1 MRLQLFWI
9 FYWKTLFLPILSL
22 EGFKP
27 LPRWFSAREA
37 RTSLWAGP
45 QAETVETLWRL
56 PNSPVSVKS
65 TVSFLHSWGRETA
78 TTGAVRCT
86 TTPKGV
92 AFAFSPIPGSVLEL
106 TVATD
111 KGSEYELGLDVRIV
125 SRLLIPSFPRAGAAA
140 ATGSPAAKDELKAQQ
155 MQSLVRFAARSIVD
169 SFNSE
174 VADLISSPPPAPET
188 SDSGIAV
195 IDEDDVDLEKLKSV
209 KQWPGGESS
218 ASINIDT
225 ADLQRRLGEAW
236 VVPEP
241 GDEPTPRSRVDED
254 DEDEDEDEDEQE
266 IDERGKPENGNV
278 SEVGAQQRASGTR
291 PVEEDVEEGEG
302 DEDGAW
308 GSAATSIEGD
318 LDALVPFLRS
328 RVSADGNSG
337 DSLRRQLKAMQN
349 QKTPEPSSRQ
359 PERLVAKPETNK
371 SRKGGFV
378 DFAEP
383 AQLGVGPGDMSVPGV
398 NAAGLD
404 LDKFKGRGVEEQALE
419 ELDRL
424 VANSRKEGFAQ
435 ALAALPAVNVTVDA
449 KVRGGERYRKGDE
462 TVAESEGEQDRTVVL
477 TPTQSLLR
485 QGKSLSKASV
495 QALLS
500 RPPVEPE
507 DLSIPVTKF
516 PVNLAAG
523 GLSGGIDIF
532 EGPPLDP
539 SWVPASSVLGQ
550 QLAAGVGSGTAA
562 LGAGTEVSSLGALEA
577 ALGTKVQNPATL
589 RRDTNS
595 LELLVTDLTRL
606 PAEMHDDVLEAFR
619 DLLLSD
625 NFLFLLKAANAT
637 VSDGGS
643 RRALGRIAT
652 RSSEL
657 TLELGLLVRTESVR
671 HLETISDICEIAA
684 LYQEDEGEFLD
695 RLDLIRPRFDTDLLG
710 YLKFAITEEER
721 FIAARGSDATR
732 FPTQW
737 LQILRVVQHGV
748 RADVERRFDR
758 LLDPILLTL
767 RFTDPLVQE
776 RLFASF
782 VNSTA
787 SLDLYYMRDL
797 CCNLV
802 AGMGESVRVGEFDK
816 TIAKFKQPSS
826 SAGGKQSSQQRV
838 SPEGRRMLAHIK
850 RFRGLVDKYLSE
862 AVVDR
867 RFKELEL
874 EAAEQGQEIV
884 RRHRNILV
892 QQQIDFALE
901 REQQEMRLQSGE
913 SLLDRRGLS
922 SGRSDE
928 VRGG

>member
-1 MRLQLFWI
+1 MRLQLLWLY
-9 FYWKTLFLPILSL
+9 YWRALFLLVSL
-22 EGFKP
+22 QGFI
-27 LPRWFSAREA
+27 LPRWSSARV
-37 RTSLWAGP
+37 RTSLFSSKGP

-125 SRLLIPSFPRAGAAA
+125 SRLLIPSFPRASAA
-140 ATGSPAAKDELKAQQ
+140 ATGSPAAKEELKAQQ
-155 MQSLVRFAARSIVD
+155 MQSLVRFAARSIID

-174 VADLISSPPPAPET
+174 VADLISSPPPAPES
-188 SDSGIAV
+188 SDSAIAV
-195 IDEDDVDLEKLKSV
+195 IDEDDVDLEKLKAV
-209 KQWPGGESS
+209 KQWPGSDSS

-225 ADLQRRLGEAW
+225 AELQRRLGEAW

-241 GDEPTPRSRVDED
+241 GDEPTLGSRRDDNDED
-254 DEDEDEDEDEQE
+254 NEDEQE
-266 IDERGKPENGNV
+266 RKNEERGKPERGNV
-278 SEVGAQQRASGTR
+278 LKVTAEQTASEARHLK
-291 PVEEDVEEGEG
+291 ENVEEGDG

-328 RVSADGNSG
+328 RASADGNSG

-349 QKTPEPSSRQ
+349 QKIPEPEPSSRQ
-359 PERLVAKPETNK
+359 TERPVGKSETSK
-371 SRKGGFV
+371 RGKGGFV

-383 AQLGVGPGDMSVPGV
+383 AVSPGLGLGDMAVPGV
-398 NAAGLD
+398 DAAGLN

-435 ALAALPAVNVTVDA
+435 VLAALPAVNVTVDA
-449 KVRGGERYRKGDE
+449 KVRRGERYREGDA
-462 TVAESEGEQDRTVVL
+462 TVPESEEDRDVVL

-532 EGPPLDP
+532 EGPPVDP
-539 SWVPASSVLGQ
+539 AWVPASSVLGQ
-550 QLAAGVGSGTAA
+550 QLAAGVEPGAV
-562 LGAGTEVSSLGALEA
+562 LGAGTEVSSLAALEA

-606 PAEMHDDVLEAFR
+606 PAEMHDDVFEAFR

-671 HLETISDICEIAA
+671 HLETISDICEVAA

-695 RLDLIRPRFDTDLLG
+695 RLDIIRPRFDSDLLG
-710 YLKFAITEEER
+710 YLKFAIAEEEQ

-737 LQILRVVQHGV
+737 LQILRVVQQGV

-758 LLDPILLTL
+758 LLDPILLAL
-767 RFTDPLVQE
+767 RFTEPLVQE
-776 RLFASF
+776 RLFSSF
-782 VNSTA
+782 VNNTA
-787 SLDLYYMRDL
+787 SLDLYYMRNL

-802 AGMGESVRVGEFDK
+802 AGMGDSVRTGEFDK
-816 TIAKFKQPSS
+816 AIVKFKQPSP
-826 SAGGKQSSQQRV
+826 SAGGKQSTQRV

-850 RFRGLVDKYLSE
+850 RFNGLVEKYLSE

-892 QQQIDFALE
+892 QQQIDFAEE
-901 REQQEMRLQSGE
+901 REQQEMRIQSGE

-922 SGRSDE
+922 SGQRDE